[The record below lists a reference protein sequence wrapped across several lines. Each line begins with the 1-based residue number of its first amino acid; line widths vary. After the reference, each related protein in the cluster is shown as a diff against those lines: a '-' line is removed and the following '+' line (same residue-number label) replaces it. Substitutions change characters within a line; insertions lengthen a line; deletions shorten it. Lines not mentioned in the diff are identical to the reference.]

1 MKLEDHDTKPGYAS
15 LSSLDSREDIKD
27 CQQFLFS
34 EELSTRRLIFSAF
47 KHTLCF
53 HSENI

>member
-1 MKLEDHDTKPGYAS
+1 MNLEDHDTKPGYAS

-27 CQQFLFS
+27 CHQFLFS